1 MTSSTSK
8 SSSILP
14 YNFRKVG
21 RGAVYIQTKRS
32 SWSPSWNML
41 SECIRIRTQENIIT
55 KSVHKEN
62 FNEEMNSLQV
72 TRDVNSL
79 PTKHLIS
86 LQFDQLVLH
95 NNISLVRT
103 LHPLL
108 VQVWNWFQAKRQGKG
123 GIKKNWHMEEP
134 T

>member
-1 MTSSTSK
+1 
-8 SSSILP
+8 
-14 YNFRKVG
+14 
-21 RGAVYIQTKRS
+21 
-32 SWSPSWNML
+32 ML

-86 LQFDQLVLH
+86 LQFDQLVLN

-108 VQVWNWFQAKRQGKG
+108 VQV
-123 GIKKNWHMEEP
+123 
-134 T
+134 